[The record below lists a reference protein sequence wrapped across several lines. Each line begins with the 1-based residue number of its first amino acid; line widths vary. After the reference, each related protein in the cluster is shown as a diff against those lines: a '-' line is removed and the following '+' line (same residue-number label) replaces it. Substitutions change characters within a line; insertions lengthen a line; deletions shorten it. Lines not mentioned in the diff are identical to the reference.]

1 MIVPGTS
8 LSLKSRRE
16 HEEPEGL
23 PDCLSLR
30 GEVEWLLEG
39 ESSQLLGVRN
49 ALPEFCEVL
58 TDRLLIL
65 SFGNAIG
72 FFNVPHLGRI
82 KVVSGKWGQDDFDRM
97 LVDLTEVAAGL
108 PFASRITGA
117 LPYDRAVVGQDQILY
132 HAFVYLRYS
141 LSSDAPFQDRLLPA
155 LAVVL
160 SEPHRLF
167 SRIRRQQ
174 QPFLVRRVDARTL
187 SVASSGRH
195 KLVSVPPQIAARV
208 PLAAAFGGRLPE
220 FVDEGQVEIN
230 YDTPENRFVKR
241 VLRDALW
248 VIDRVRRIIVK
259 RSISDVFGR
268 RVIEQCDRMEKQLK
282 PIARAPF
289 WQQIGTLTQIPTSS
303 TVLQRRRGYRNVYRH
318 FVKSRLSA
326 RVPLSAELM
335 NDLLEAKD
343 IAQLYEIWSYF
354 AVVREVEK
362 ILGRP
367 SKAEALTVDAMEV
380 SMRWGFEVSWAD
392 GTRVTYNPRFSRNCP
407 SARFSYS
414 VPLRPDIAVEVAHGV
429 NAGLHLFDAKFRLD
443 RIDEVLSETEE
454 SEDESDQEER
464 TGTFKRGD
472 LYKMHT
478 YRDSIPRARSVW
490 ILYPG
495 DIYKFFSIRQGNA
508 LEDGLP
514 CELDG
519 VGAIPIQPGEQVS
532 MHLDDVF
539 FALLNGRRGNAS
551 TQVC

>member
-1 MIVPGTS
+1 MRVPGTS
-8 LSLKSRRE
+8 LSLKSRRA
-16 HEEPEGL
+16 HEEPEAL
-23 PDCLSLR
+23 PDCISLR

-39 ESSQLLGVRN
+39 EQNQLLKVQR
-49 ALPEFCEVL
+49 AIPEFCEVL
-58 TDRLLIL
+58 TDQVLIL

-72 FFNVPHLGRI
+72 YFNVPHLGRFR
-82 KVVSGKWGQDDFDRM
+82 VVSGKWGQDDFDRM

-155 LAVVL
+155 LGVVL

-167 SRIRRQQ
+167 SRIRKQQ
-174 QPFLVRRVDARTL
+174 PPFLVRRVDARTL
-187 SVASSGRH
+187 SVATSGRH

-208 PLAAAFGGRLPE
+208 PLAAALGGRLPE

-230 YDTPENRFVKR
+230 YDTPENRFVKK
-241 VLRDALW
+241 VLNDALW
-248 VIDRVRRIIVK
+248 VIDRVRQIMVK
-259 RSISDVFGR
+259 RSLSDVFGR
-268 RVIEQCDRMEKQLK
+268 RIIEQCDRMERQLK
-282 PIARAPF
+282 PIARAAF
-289 WQQIGTLTQIPTSS
+289 WQQIGALTQIPTGS
-303 TVLQRRRGYRNVYRH
+303 TVLQRRRGYRTVYRH

-326 RVPLSAELM
+326 RVPLSTKLM

-354 AVVREVEK
+354 AVVREIEK

-367 SKAEALTVDAMEV
+367 SKAEALTVDAMGV
-380 SMRWGFEVSWAD
+380 SVRWGFEVSWAD
-392 GTRVTYNPRFSRNCP
+392 GTRVTYNPRFSQSRP
-407 SARFSYS
+407 LARFSYS
-414 VPLRPDIAVEVAHGV
+414 VPLRPDIAIEVTHGA

-443 RIDEVLSETEE
+443 KIDEVLSETES

-464 TGTFKRGD
+464 RGTFKRGD

-495 DIYKFFSIRQGNA
+495 DVFRFFSSRQSNGS
-508 LEDGLP
+508 EDGLP
-514 CELDG
+514 EELDG
-519 VGAIPIQPGEQVS
+519 VGAAPIQPGQQ
-532 MHLDDVF
+532 
-539 FALLNGRRGNAS
+539 AS
-551 TQVC
+551 TQLRDVLEVLLNESA